1 MDCFLRAFHRGP
13 ASSGDQLVFIPP
25 SFTVRKWCGRCK
37 HRKTLLCRLYLSL
50 SLSLSLLTLPSLR
63 PSSGKPT
70 DQQVQHNN
78 NTRHSG
84 HGWTRSWSRAYREF
98 SFYQL
103 TSDLPCR
110 RGRGDRTGDQVA
122 CSFTLVLLNKSDNS
136 LIMLRPFIIAA
147 NWNWNQRNP

>member
-1 MDCFLRAFHRGP
+1 MSSQCCPAWTNWCLFLRPSPRAEQ
-13 ASSGDQLVFIPP
+13 SGGGWWWWRNYRNTG
-25 SFTVRKWCGRCK
+25 SN
-37 HRKTLLCRLYLSL
+37 LSL